1 MFKKLEI
8 PVIQAPMAGGI
19 VTPEMVVKV
28 SNSGL
33 LGMIPGGYLNL
44 DSLNK
49 FVTNVKKDINK
60 DAVFGLNIF
69 IEEYNKNDQYFEKS
83 SNILNFE
90 GKIYNNEYSNK
101 FKFPTNISE
110 NQYVKFIIEH
120 DIKVVSTTFG
130 LFTKKSID
138 ELKKHGVDII
148 STVTNMKEAQMSV
161 DRGIKNIVF
170 QGCEA
175 GGHQATF
182 INNDINET
190 TTIDLVLE
198 SNKKFKD
205 INIIAAGGVS
215 IKNMKAF
222 FNAGANYVQMGS
234 VFMMSNLSGL
244 SVSAKSYIR
253 NNFNTVVTN
262 KITGRYAR
270 GLKSNLD
277 KLDNPKYKFPIQHY
291 HTSFLRKVA
300 KEKEI
305 FKYTSLWVGDN
316 SDNIFEYNLDNL
328 IDEIKKVIKT

>member
-1 MFKKLEI
+1 MFEKLKL

-33 LGMIPGGYLNL
+33 LGMIPSGYLNL
-44 DSLNK
+44 ESLNK
-49 FVTNVKKDINK
+49 FVTDVKKDLNK
-60 DAVFGLNIF
+60 DAVFGVNIF
-69 IEEYNKNDQYFEKS
+69 IEEYDTNDKYLEKS
-83 SNILNFE
+83 VNILNFE
-90 GKIYNNEYSNK
+90 SKIVRNSEYSSK
-101 FKFPTNISE
+101 FKIPINISE

-148 STVTNMKEAQMSV
+148 STVTNMQEAQMSV
-161 DRGIKNIVF
+161 DLGIKNIIF

-175 GGHQATF
+175 GSHQATF
-182 INNDINET
+182 INDDINET
-190 TTIDLVLE
+190 STMDLVLK

-215 IKNMKAF
+215 IKNMQAF

-244 SVSAKSYIR
+244 SRSAKNYIR

-262 KITGRYAR
+262 KITGKYAIE
-270 GLKSNLD
+270 LKSNLD
-277 KLDNPKYKFPIQHY
+277 TLENPKYKFPIQHY
-291 HTSFLRKVA
+291 LHLF
-300 KEKEI
+300 
-305 FKYTSLWVGDN
+305 
-316 SDNIFEYNLDNL
+316 
-328 IDEIKKVIKT
+328 